1 MTMKEISIKFKFTD
15 EQFTEVQDEAKSV
28 NMSAGEMLTKV
39 MKFIIE
45 DLLDTRKN
53 RIHNNEESPEQ
64 GLYN

>member
-1 MTMKEISIKFKFTD
+1 MKEISIKFKFTD

-45 DLLDTRKN
+45 DLLDTRKS
-53 RIHNNEESPEQ
+53 RIHKTEDELPEQ
-64 GLYN
+64 GLAQ

>member
-53 RIHNNEESPEQ
+53 RIYNTEDELPE
-64 GLYN
+64 